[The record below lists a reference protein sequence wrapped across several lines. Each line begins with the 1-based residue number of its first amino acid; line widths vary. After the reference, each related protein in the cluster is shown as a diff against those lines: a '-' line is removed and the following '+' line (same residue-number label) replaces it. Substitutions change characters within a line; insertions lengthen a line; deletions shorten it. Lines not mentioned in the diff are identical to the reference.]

1 MSKPISHNCLISQLP
16 EVAITVEANKKLTV
30 VGRITVPTPK
40 MLMSLSPEPVTVLGY
55 MAKTE
60 LKLQVELMLLI
71 S

>member
-1 MSKPISHNCLISQLP
+1 M
-16 EVAITVEANKKLTV
+16 AITVEANKKLTV